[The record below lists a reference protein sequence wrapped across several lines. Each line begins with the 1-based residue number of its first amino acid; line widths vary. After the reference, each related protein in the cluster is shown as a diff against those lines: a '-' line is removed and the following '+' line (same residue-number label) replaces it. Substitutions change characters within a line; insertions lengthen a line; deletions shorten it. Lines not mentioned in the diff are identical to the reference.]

1 MRLRLPSRISV
12 RLLLFNVLL
21 VLLPVTGFLYLDVFE
36 DQLLAD
42 QERAMVQQGRLL
54 AAALSG
60 QGTIH
65 GDSAVLLL
73 RRLEQRTES
82 RLRVFGPDGQL
93 LADSSRLG
101 PRRQTTEAAGAASYP
116 VSGRRSPGQ
125 SPLPGRCRALP
136 VLSKLSREPRN
147 RPGMPRSSEP
157 YPSATSP

>member
-82 RLRVFGPDGQL
+82 RLRVRPGRPAPRGLQPARPAPPDNG
-93 LADSSRLG
+93 SRGGRVL
-101 PRRQTTEAAGAASYP
+101 SL
-116 VSGRRSPGQ
+116 SGRRSPGQ
-125 SPLPGRCRALP
+125 SLISGRCRALP
-136 VLSKLSREPRN
+136 VLSKFSREPRN
-147 RPGMPRSSEP
+147 VQECQGFRTLPLRHDP
-157 YPSATSP
+157 